1 MPQALPRG
9 DLLRTLIIPLLLAL
23 VLMADM
29 VTPIG
34 LAIWIFYLLPVC
46 LCVFVD
52 RPAMPLW
59 TAGLATVLIGVGY
72 LVSPAGGN
80 PTTAVINR
88 ASGAVVIW
96 FLSVAVYRYIVAQ
109 TQMRRFAWLQ
119 EAHVTVVQQ
128 TRRLQTPAEVAGA
141 LLRAVVPQAQAQVG
155 VVYRL
160 EEGMLKRLSG
170 WAAPADTPDT
180 LTLGDTLA
188 GQAAIENRPLVA
200 RALSSHYLRI
210 ASSLGS
216 GLPQAVIAAP
226 LTADGDVVGVI
237 ELGFT
242 AATHRLDDAVELIGR
257 VAEAAGMALSA
268 SGHRARLEAL
278 LAETQ
283 RQAEEL
289 QVRQFLQ
296 KAGFVPAFSF
306 SRQIAS

>member
-160 EEGMLKRLSG
+160 GAQRVI
-170 WAAPADTPDT
+170 
-180 LTLGDTLA
+180 LGHQIVGHVANGA
-188 GQAAIENRPLVA
+188 GAGHGR
-200 RALSSHYLRI
+200 H
-210 ASSLGS
+210 
-216 GLPQAVIAAP
+216 
-226 LTADGDVVGVI
+226 
-237 ELGFT
+237 
-242 AATHRLDDAVELIGR
+242 DDAIGQCEGPEGER
-257 VAEAAGMALSA
+257 SKQD
-268 SGHRARLEAL
+268 GHVRFSL
-278 LAETQ
+278 L
-283 RQAEEL
+283 
-289 QVRQFLQ
+289 
-296 KAGFVPAFSF
+296 
-306 SRQIAS
+306 